1 LFFLANPKIHSK
13 FNSSLKKN
21 QSTVIT
27 DAFNGP
33 SFSDMNIVDQ
43 SNHYSHNSINM
54 ENDKNLLYKTLENQ
68 YDIINFEYYTFQTIE
83 IEVFSVNR
91 NIITYYLIF

>member
-1 LFFLANPKIHSK
+1 
-13 FNSSLKKN
+13 
-21 QSTVIT
+21 
-27 DAFNGP
+27 
-33 SFSDMNIVDQ
+33 
-43 SNHYSHNSINM
+43 M